1 MALGRLLP
9 PSRFGAGTVPGE
21 NFPILLLVEDDFALQ
36 SVLEIGLSEEG
47 FEVIA
52 VGSGTA
58 ALEELASGKS
68 TLSAII
74 TDIRLGKG
82 PSGWDVGKRA
92 REVTS
97 GIPVIYMSGDS
108 VHEWSANGVPESI
121 MLQKPFV
128 LAQLVTALT
137 TLLNT
142 AGNASALSVSNA
154 ETDRSSK

>member
-1 MALGRLLP
+1 MP
-9 PSRFGAGTVPGE
+9 DE

-47 FEVIA
+47 FEVVA
-52 VGSGTA
+52 VGSGTE
-58 ALEELASGKS
+58 ALKELVSGKS

-97 GIPVIYMSGDS
+97 GIPIIYMSGDS

-128 LAQLVTALT
+128 LAQLISALS
-137 TLLNT
+137 TLLNN
-142 AGNASALSVSNA
+142 AGNAFALSATGAASN
-154 ETDRSSK
+154 TSTT